1 MRRSPATIT
10 QNGNAYAEGLGGFWA
25 DTMEPYW
32 KDRNPATE
40 KCCALS
46 QMARSLAQGQAA
58 GAGSE
63 QAGRIADHIVRSL
76 SARIR

>member
-1 MRRSPATIT
+1 
-10 QNGNAYAEGLGGFWA
+10 
-25 DTMEPYW
+25 MEPYW

-63 QAGRIADHIVRSL
+63 QAGRIADHIVRFL